1 MSEEREGKKAHQDE
15 LDEEKL
21 ISIRNVPDEA
31 AATLLV
37 DFLKNQGI
45 EATAVAV
52 QMPWLGTLETLHHGY
67 WGHVEVL
74 EKDAARAKAL
84 VEDYLAATPEES
96 AGEGA

>member
-1 MSEEREGKKAHQDE
+1 MSEDE
-15 LDEEKL
+15 LDEERL

-31 AATLLV
+31 AATLIV

-45 EATAVAV
+45 EASAVAV

-67 WGHVEVL
+67 WGRVEVL
-74 EKDAARAKAL
+74 EKDAERAKAL

-96 AGEGA
+96 TGEGA